1 MDEEQI
7 KAIAAQLR
15 KPEGEFGKQLG
26 VRMNDSNQYINRN
39 TITTV
44 DPAPGDNILEIGMG
58 NGFFVN
64 EILSA
69 DQSIRYTG
77 CDFSEIMVEEASRL
91 NEAFVKTGRAKFIHG
106 EADNLPFI
114 SGTFNKV
121 FTVNTLYFWENS
133 SKIFAE
139 IRRVLEPQGQLV
151 IGIRPRSNMAQLPFV
166 KYGFTMFSK
175 EELTDLLARN
185 FFNTLNVQENTEPE
199 QELNGEKFSMVSL
212 IVTAVKQEVS

>member
-26 VRMNDSNQYINRN
+26 VRMNDSNQYINRS
-39 TITTV
+39 TITML

-64 EILSA
+64 EILA
-69 DQSIRYTG
+69 TDQSIRYTG

-91 NEAFVKTGRAKFIHG
+91 NEASVKTGRAKFIHG

-139 IRRVLEPQGQLV
+139 IRRVLKPQGQLV

-175 EELTDLLARN
+175 EDLTDLLARN
-185 FFNTLNVQENTEPE
+185 FFKTLNVQENAEPA

-212 IVTAVKQEVS
+212 IVTAVKQEVP

>member
-1 MDEEQI
+1 LQKYGIKPVFPYHHYSANVRLSTLKKDTMDEEQI

-91 NEAFVKTGRAKFIHG
+91 NEASVKTGRA
-106 EADNLPFI
+106 
-114 SGTFNKV
+114 
-121 FTVNTLYFWENS
+121 
-133 SKIFAE
+133 
-139 IRRVLEPQGQLV
+139 
-151 IGIRPRSNMAQLPFV
+151 
-166 KYGFTMFSK
+166 
-175 EELTDLLARN
+175 
-185 FFNTLNVQENTEPE
+185 
-199 QELNGEKFSMVSL
+199 
-212 IVTAVKQEVS
+212 

>member
-39 TITTV
+39 TITTM

-91 NEAFVKTGRAKFIHG
+91 NEAFVKTGRAQFIHG

-185 FFNTLNVQENTEPE
+185 FFNTLNVQENVEPE